1 MPMSQEAWSMPE
13 NKRKKVGDKE
23 CVFQHC
29 QCYLCRT
36 IMDENRRLKKA
47 EAEWMRLTEMLAS
60 AAYRLMQLAG
70 GAEVECGDVG
80 FACKD
85 GHFYEEIAFCRIK
98 ALVELKK
105 AVEWDQ
111 KHGGTIA

>member
-1 MPMSQEAWSMPE
+1 MSQEAWSEPEKERKRRKAMPFE
-13 NKRKKVGDKE
+13 QSCLEREQEKE
-23 CVFQHC
+23 KLTAEIH
-29 QCYLCRT
+29 
-36 IMDENRRLKKA
+36 RLQKG
-47 EAEWMRLTEMLAS
+47 EAEWMRLTEILAS
-60 AAYRLMQLAG
+60 VAYRLMQLAG

-80 FACKD
+80 FACKE
-85 GHFYEEIAFCRIK
+85 GHFYEEIAHCRIK